1 MPGSAVPKKRTTRGA
16 QGRRR
21 AHLALQPTQVQP
33 NGLPRRLAK
42 AVSLGLIKT
51 SKKA

>member
-1 MPGSAVPKKRTTRGA
+1 MPGSAVPKKRTTSGA

-21 AHLALQPTQVQP
+21 SHLALSATQLQP

-42 AVSLGLIKT
+42 AAALGLVKST
-51 SKKA
+51 KKA